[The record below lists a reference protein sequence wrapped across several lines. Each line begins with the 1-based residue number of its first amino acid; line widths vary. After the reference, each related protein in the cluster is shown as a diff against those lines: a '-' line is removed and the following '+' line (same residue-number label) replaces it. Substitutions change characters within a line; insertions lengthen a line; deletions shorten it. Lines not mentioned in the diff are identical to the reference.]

1 MLMKEHP
8 GVRLRSGLEFDEVL
22 DAARRGDSRAYRDLY
37 DALAG
42 RVCGYLAV
50 HGASDPEDLTSEVFL
65 RAFRRLARFEGGER
79 QVRAWVFTIAHN
91 VLLDDRRRRQVR
103 VATSALE
110 HDAFERL
117 SGGDVEDEA
126 MGNLRSDWVADA
138 LAQLSP
144 DQQSVLTLRVVG
156 DLTVEQVARVTG
168 KPVGAVKALQ
178 RRGLATLRRHM
189 ADLTA
194 SGEGMVTR

>member
-1 MLMKEHP
+1 MKEHP
-8 GVRLRSGLEFDEVL
+8 GVWLSPGLAFDEVL
-22 DAARRGDSRAYRDLY
+22 DAARRGDSRAYRELY

-50 HGASDPEDLTSEVFL
+50 RGASDAEDLTSEVFL
-65 RAFRRLARFEGGER
+65 RVFRRLARFEGAER
-79 QVRAWVFTIAHN
+79 QFRSWVFTIAHN
-91 VLLDDRRRRQVR
+91 VLLDDRRRRHARPV
-103 VATSALE
+103 TSALE

-126 MGNLRSDWVADA
+126 IGDLGSDWVADA

-144 DQQSVLTLRVVG
+144 DQRSVLTLRVVG

-189 ADLTA
+189 VDV
-194 SGEGMVTR
+194 SGEGTVAR